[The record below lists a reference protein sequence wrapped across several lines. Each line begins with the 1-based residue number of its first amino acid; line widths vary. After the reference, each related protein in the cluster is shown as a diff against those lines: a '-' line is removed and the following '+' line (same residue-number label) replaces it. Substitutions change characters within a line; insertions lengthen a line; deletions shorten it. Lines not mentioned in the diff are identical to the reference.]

1 MFNVPASN
9 HTWFDGNDLTFKISS
24 TFFAPWTYLFI
35 NLPAVLAYQKGLYIY
50 FMISSPVYPIISQ
63 VYPIRCYYNV
73 DMIAY
78 ESMIEQDSLK
88 PNTYELETRNIV
100 YDINI

>member
-1 MFNVPASN
+1 MIA
-9 HTWFDGNDLTFKISS
+9 IS
-24 TFFAPWTYLFI
+24 TQYNI
-35 NLPAVLAYQKGLYIY
+35 YIY
-50 FMISSPVYPIISQ
+50 NIYIAILIPIISQ

>member
-1 MFNVPASN
+1 MVTVPASN
-9 HTWFDGNDLTFKISS
+9 HAWFDGNDLTFKISS
-24 TFFAPWTYLFI
+24 TVFAPWTYLFI

-50 FMISSPVYPIISQ
+50 FMI
-63 VYPIRCYYNV
+63 
-73 DMIAY
+73 
-78 ESMIEQDSLK
+78 EQDSLK